1 MNEKDQADLCRM
13 RYDSLDRRL
22 TALEQAACSPASPAP
37 SDGASASS
45 GGTTLNPSTATGDG
59 SSAVPTR
66 PKSADAAT
74 VSSDP
79 SAAIRADDCTVL
91 PPAEIAD
98 HATELGWTV
107 ESEVWKDPNYKC
119 YRVFPSGMVKSPTR
133 VFPTSLSRADCEAT
147 GHTLLPNR
155 RVPKPKPAA
164 ASAWEEFERRWLAG
178 DWAGDTKGDAFNAFV
193 AAREK
198 AAVEARGKLDYQQG
212 FADGQHVAENKH
224 RELEKALNWA
234 ASLAPKPDAGRAEGR
249 TQYAA
254 VNCCGYYYSGYNR
267 PGSEAEAAWF
277 DSADTPA
284 KWAGTDGRV
293 VTRHVPVEGRA
304 EGVKCLFCGGEA
316 GSMGKPPAWYCRDRE
331 CMGHAIDRF
340 VPAPAPKPRRAPEVV
355 AREVWDTMPAGR
367 VNDYIEFGAAA
378 IKADRSEG

>member
-1 MNEKDQADLCRM
+1 MNDINVPYQANPLRDEPVRLVQSIETLCGVLRQF
-13 RYDSLDRRL
+13 DRRL

-79 SAAIRADDCTVL
+79 SAAIRADDHTVL

-98 HATELGWTV
+98 HAKELGWTV

-234 ASLAPKPDAGRAEGR
+234 ASLAPKPDAGRAEG
-249 TQYAA
+249 
-254 VNCCGYYYSGYNR
+254 
-267 PGSEAEAAWF
+267 
-277 DSADTPA
+277 
-284 KWAGTDGRV
+284 
-293 VTRHVPVEGRA
+293 
-304 EGVKCLFCGGEA
+304 VKCSWCLRPCHLSGDRWFCDNRQ
-316 GSMGKPPAWYCRDRE
+316 CQRF
-331 CMGHAIDRF
+331 GHE
-340 VPAPAPKPRRAPEVV
+340 PAPKPRRAPEVV
-355 AREVWDTMPAGR
+355 ARETWESMKANRFYST
-367 VNDYIEFGAAA
+367 IEVMAAA
-378 IKADRSEG
+378 VRADRGEV